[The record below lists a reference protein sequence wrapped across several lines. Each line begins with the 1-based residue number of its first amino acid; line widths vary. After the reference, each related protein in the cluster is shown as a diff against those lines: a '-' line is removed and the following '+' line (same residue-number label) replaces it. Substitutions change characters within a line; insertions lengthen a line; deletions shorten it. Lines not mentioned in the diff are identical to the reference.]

1 MSTRKIILCVDDEKV
16 VLTSLI
22 GQLNN
27 AFGTQY
33 AYEGF
38 TSPEEALEYLDEL
51 QEEGQQPDLIIS
63 DWLMPKLRGDEFL
76 IQARGRFPKTRMM
89 MLSGHADTV
98 SVERAM
104 SEAGLFRFVAK
115 PWDKE
120 ELMRE
125 VELAIAS

>member
-1 MSTRKIILCVDDEKV
+1 MNPKKIILCVDDEKV

-33 AYEGF
+33 IYEGF

-51 QEEGQQPDLIIS
+51 KEEGAAPDLIIS
-63 DWLMPKLRGDEFL
+63 DWLMPRLRGDEFL
-76 IQARGRFPKTRMM
+76 IRARHMFPDTRLM
-89 MLSGHADTV
+89 MLSGHADPT
-98 SVERAM
+98 SVERAVH
-104 SEAGLFRFVAK
+104 EAGLFRFMTK

-120 ELMRE
+120 DLVRQ
-125 VELAIAS
+125 VELAIAN

>member
-1 MSTRKIILCVDDEKV
+1 MSPKKIILCVDDEKV

-33 AYEGF
+33 IYEGF

-51 QEEGQQPDLIIS
+51 QEEGNSPDLIIS

-76 IQARGRFPKTRMM
+76 IRARAKFPDSRLM
-89 MLSGHADTV
+89 MLSGHADTS

-104 SEAGLFRFVAK
+104 NEAGLFKFVAK

-120 ELMRE
+120 DLMRE